1 MGDKKYLLAVDE
13 GTTSCRAVLFSLFD
27 MRALASFSE
36 PIASEY
42 PRGGWVE
49 QNANDIYLRQS
60 LCIRRIFESSD
71 FSPHEIAAVGITNQ
85 RESVVIWDRETGR
98 ALAPCVGWQ
107 CRRTA
112 DECARLRAVP
122 GLADKIKRKT
132 GLVIDAYFT
141 APKLSW
147 LLKNTPGARAKA
159 KRGELLAGT
168 LDSYLIYRMTGGRTH
183 ATDVTNASRTM
194 LFDIHKLAW
203 DKELLEL
210 FDIPEGIL
218 PEVRECAADY
228 GKADICGAR
237 VPIRG
242 VAGDQQASLIGQ
254 ACFSPGDVKC
264 TYGTGA
270 FLLANTGE
278 EPRVTDS
285 PLITTVAYK
294 IKGKTAYALEGSVFN
309 CASVVNWLKNVGLI
323 DSAADSE
330 VVARGAENSGG
341 TYLVPAFTG
350 LGAPYWDMDC
360 RAAITGITRSTTRNQ
375 IVRAGLESIALRC
388 GEVYDLMSRE
398 TGRPLG
404 ALRADGG
411 VSRNSLV
418 MEMQASVIGAPV
430 YLSREYECTALGAA
444 YLAGMGAGIY
454 DGTDIVRDLHSVERV
469 FEPSGDAH
477 TMGELKAGWRRAVAA
492 VRGER
497 R

>member
-1 MGDKKYLLAVDE
+1 M
-13 GTTSCRAVLFSLFD
+13 
-27 MRALASFSE
+27 
-36 PIASEY
+36 
-42 PRGGWVE
+42 
-49 QNANDIYLRQS
+49 
-60 LCIRRIFESSD
+60 
-71 FSPHEIAAVGITNQ
+71 
-85 RESVVIWDRETGR
+85 
-98 ALAPCVGWQ
+98 
-107 CRRTA
+107 
-112 DECARLRAVP
+112 
-122 GLADKIKRKT
+122 
-132 GLVIDAYFT
+132 
-141 APKLSW
+141 
-147 LLKNTPGARAKA
+147 
-159 KRGELLAGT
+159 
-168 LDSYLIYRMTGGRTH
+168 
-183 ATDVTNASRTM
+183 
-194 LFDIHKLAW
+194 
-203 DKELLEL
+203 
-210 FDIPEGIL
+210 
-218 PEVRECAADY
+218 RECAADY

-294 IKGKTAYALEGSVFN
+294 IKGRTAYALEGSVFN

-418 MEMQASVIGAPV
+418 MEIQASVIGAPV
-430 YLSREYECTALGAA
+430 YLSREHECTALGAA

>member
-159 KRGELLAGT
+159 ERGELLAGT

-194 LFDIHKLAW
+194 LFDIHKLA
-203 DKELLEL
+203 
-210 FDIPEGIL
+210 
-218 PEVRECAADY
+218 
-228 GKADICGAR
+228 
-237 VPIRG
+237 
-242 VAGDQQASLIGQ
+242 
-254 ACFSPGDVKC
+254 
-264 TYGTGA
+264 
-270 FLLANTGE
+270 
-278 EPRVTDS
+278 
-285 PLITTVAYK
+285 
-294 IKGKTAYALEGSVFN
+294 
-309 CASVVNWLKNVGLI
+309 
-323 DSAADSE
+323 
-330 VVARGAENSGG
+330 
-341 TYLVPAFTG
+341 
-350 LGAPYWDMDC
+350 
-360 RAAITGITRSTTRNQ
+360 
-375 IVRAGLESIALRC
+375 
-388 GEVYDLMSRE
+388 
-398 TGRPLG
+398 
-404 ALRADGG
+404 
-411 VSRNSLV
+411 
-418 MEMQASVIGAPV
+418 
-430 YLSREYECTALGAA
+430 
-444 YLAGMGAGIY
+444 
-454 DGTDIVRDLHSVERV
+454 
-469 FEPSGDAH
+469 
-477 TMGELKAGWRRAVAA
+477 
-492 VRGER
+492 
-497 R
+497 